1 MFESIST
8 MQEATLREWPLL
20 SPSLIA
26 ELQQFLLAFVI
37 NRMCSSSSSSN
48 VEQLDKYLLKHIL
61 QTLAV
66 FYKRSKFD
74 VLPHQ
79 MMTMKRM
86 INEPSS
92 SSSSSTIDASSNIV
106 KDIIQLFKSS
116 NIKLVHSFL
125 HFYFKLFRNLLLL
138 KI

>member
-26 ELQQFLLAFVI
+26 QLQQFLLAFVI
-37 NRMCSSSSSSN
+37 NRMCSSSN

-79 MMTMKRM
+79 IMTMKRM
-86 INEPSS
+86 INEPSSS

-125 HFYFKLFRNLLLL
+125 HFILNY
-138 KI
+138 